1 MSLLDSFKRVFDG
14 GAADKYL
21 FIICMN
27 NSGSTLLERIVSEC
41 RNGVGFPAPAG
52 PDQQVNGQGFVA
64 DLMPIPGKIK
74 PKCRRIWSEQA
85 AIFEDESNYNW
96 PRIKRRWRK
105 YWARNPKFDTAPAR
119 VLLEKSPPDVYRAAM
134 LQRHFRNSFFVLM
147 QRNPYA
153 VAEGIR
159 RRAGLDIGRC
169 IRHWIR
175 CAQKQIENE
184 HILRH
189 RITLSYEQLSGE
201 PDECCRR
208 IIEFIPE
215 FDDVD
220 IRKDVAV
227 HSLDGY
233 VRQPITNY
241 NAKQIAR
248 LAPGDIDA
256 INAELERV
264 PEVMRHFGYDYI
276 RR

>member
-1 MSLLDSFKRVFDG
+1 MLIPGSFKRLFDRG
-14 GAADKYL
+14 GSDKYL

-27 NSGSTLLERIVSEC
+27 NSGSTLLERVVSEC

-64 DLMPIPGKIK
+64 DLMPIPGKIT

-85 AIFEDESNYNW
+85 AIFEDESNYDW

-105 YWARNPKFDTAPAR
+105 YWARNPKFAAAPSR
-119 VLLEKSPPDVYRAAM
+119 VLLEKSPPDVYRTAM
-134 LQRHFRNSFFVLM
+134 LQQHFRNSFFVLM

-159 RRAGLDIGRC
+159 RRAGLAIDRC

-184 HILRH
+184 QILRR

-201 PDECCRR
+201 PDECRR
-208 IIEFIPE
+208 RVVEFVPE
-215 FDDVD
+215 FDDID

-248 LAPGDIDA
+248 LAPADVDA
-256 INAELERV
+256 INAELDRV
-264 PEVMRHFGYDYI
+264 PKVMQHFGYDYL
-276 RR
+276 RH